1 VTEAECICHLNSTS
15 LALATARHAV
25 NAGGSPTACGRGTV
39 PKADAVDVLWTIA
52 TAHALVRAMGED
64 DVQGI
69 IAEAFVSLTQD
80 IAA

>member
-1 VTEAECICHLNSTS
+1 MRFPPARLDLVARAMTTS
-15 LALATARHAV
+15 YLLAAATVADL
-25 NAGGSPTACGRGTV
+25 
-39 PKADAVDVLWTIA
+39 KADAADVLWTIA

>member
-1 VTEAECICHLNSTS
+1 VTEAECITAWRAVANAKLVEFRWQCWR
-15 LALATARHAV
+15 LANCVRQ
-25 NAGGSPTACGRGTV
+25 GTV